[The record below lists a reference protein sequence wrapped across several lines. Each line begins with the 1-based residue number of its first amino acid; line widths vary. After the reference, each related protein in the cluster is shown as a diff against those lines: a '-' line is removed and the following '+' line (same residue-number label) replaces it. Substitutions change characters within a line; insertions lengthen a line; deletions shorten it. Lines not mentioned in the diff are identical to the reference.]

1 MGRSSVP
8 DPTLREAELSE
19 QLARAT
25 AENERQRILER
36 SVLKRIGEPDDIAG
50 AVEFLATAPY
60 VTGQIIAVDGG
71 RSIVL

>member
-1 MGRSSVP
+1 MIVKADLGRDRVRGRNP
-8 DPTLREAELSE
+8 MDGRLHLAPVRGVAALRCRIVRAS
-19 QLARAT
+19 QL
-25 AENERQRILER
+25 
-36 SVLKRIGEPDDIAG
+36 DDIAG